1 MMQTGKIGRATF
13 HHIAP
18 QRVTHLTNRQ
28 LRWMKSVERHGPQSS
43 VYLHE
48 LTKDTHR
55 CKDTSLRQLQKLR
68 AGGYLHLP
76 RQQRATEYANFKPFI
91 YDLTP
96 KAKTYLF
103 DQGLSEPTIRPT
115 GHWWHGYMTSCV
127 TSSIDIMAARE
138 GTRYIPTH
146 EILKIKDAPLAV
158 PIDNQCLIPDQI
170 FALGYGGSFRA
181 FALEVDRGTEPK
193 TTSAKRKSYANSIEL
208 YRKMIERDLA
218 RKHFGL
224 KAPLL
229 VLWVFNSRTN
239 EAQFLEIVAK
249 FGGSISKMVLTQSY
263 DCEESNLNPISLL
276 EDLFSKPWNSATGP
290 SISLQ
295 GYASPLATI
304 SSN

>member
-1 MMQTGKIGRATF
+1 MMQTDKLGRATF
-13 HHIAP
+13 HHIAQ
-18 QRVTHLTNRQ
+18 QRVTHLTNREV
-28 LRWMKSVERHGPQSS
+28 RWLKHIERHGPQSS

-55 CKDTSLRQLQKLR
+55 SKDTALRQLQKLR

-76 RQQRATEYANFKPFI
+76 RQQRVTEYANFKPFI

-103 DQGLSEPTIRPT
+103 DHGLAEPTIRPT

-138 GTRYIPTH
+138 DTRFIPTH
-146 EILKIKDAPLAV
+146 EILKIKNIPLAI
-158 PIDNQCLIPDQI
+158 PIDNQCLIADQL
-170 FALGYGGSFRA
+170 FALDYGGSFRA

-193 TTSAKRKSYANSIEL
+193 TTTAKRKSYANSIEL
-208 YRKMIERDLA
+208 YRKKIERDLA

-229 VLWVFNSRTN
+229 VLWIFNSRTN
-239 EAQFLEIVAK
+239 EARFLELLTDQPIVIQNHFLTQNMGEAACNAMGTNADILK
-249 FGGSISKMVLTQSY
+249 LYQQPWHSTLGPKKISKA
-263 DCEESNLNPISLL
+263 C
-276 EDLFSKPWNSATGP
+276 
-290 SISLQ
+290 
-295 GYASPLATI
+295 
-304 SSN
+304 